1 MPAFAHGAL
10 ITVATLLV
18 MAPASA
24 AEVDKAALQSVVDG
38 VQAATPA
45 IPSISA
51 TILSP
56 RHGLDWTGVSGA
68 ETQGGTPVKTAR
80 PFRIAST
87 TKPFVAAT
95 VLRLVE
101 RGRIGLMQP
110 IGELV
115 SAETAALLRGGGH
128 DPAAIRLRHLLEH
141 TAGLPDHAQ
150 MQAYVEKILA
160 NPAHRWT
167 AAEQI
172 ALAMNGTKPL
182 AAPGELFS
190 YSDTGYV
197 ILGEVVERATGKPL
211 AAAVRAEV
219 LKGTGTSSTWWERAE
234 AAPRGAQAPVHQYLG
249 TIDTAGWDPSFDLY
263 GGGGIISTTPDLA
276 RWYAHALAG
285 KLFTAPETMAVA
297 LARPNVKVKDER
309 LVPHA
314 PLMYVTRLG
323 PHSCWGHGGF
333 WGTIAMYCPGID
345 VAVAVTVNVNSAG
358 ANTGLKQLLDGFAE
372 VLAAGGVR

>member
-1 MPAFAHGAL
+1 
-10 ITVATLLV
+10 
-18 MAPASA
+18 
-24 AEVDKAALQSVVDG
+24 
-38 VQAATPA
+38 
-45 IPSISA
+45 
-51 TILSP
+51 
-56 RHGLDWTGVSGA
+56 VSGA
-68 ETQGGTPVKTAR
+68 RARGAPPLTTAE

-101 RGRIGLMQP
+101 RDRIGLMQP

-115 SAETAALLRGGGH
+115 SPETAASLRAGGH
-128 DPAAIRLRHLLEH
+128 DPSAIRLRHLLEH

-172 ALAMNGTKPL
+172 ALAMDGTRPL

-197 ILGEVVERATGKPL
+197 ILGEIVERATGKPL
-211 AAAVRAEV
+211 AAAVRTEV
-219 LKGTGTSSTWWERAE
+219 LAGAGLASTWWERAE
-234 AAPRGAQAPVHQYLG
+234 PAPRGAAAPVHQYLG
-249 TIDTAGWDPSFDLY
+249 TVDTSGWDPSFDLF

-276 RWYAHALAG
+276 RWYRHALTG
-285 KLFTAPETMAVA
+285 KLFTAPQTMAAA

-314 PLMYVTRLG
+314 PLMHVTRLG
-323 PHSCWGHGGF
+323 QHSCWGHGGF
-333 WGTIAMYCPGID
+333 WGTIALYCPGID
-345 VAVAVTVNVNSAG
+345 VAVAVTVNVNTAG
-358 ANTGLKQLLDGFAE
+358 ANTGLKQLLDGIAE
-372 VLAAGGVR
+372 ELAKGGVR